1 VDKQEN
7 QHLLDLPKVIAA
19 GIASPA
25 GAALISRFGVAGT
38 LVGLAL
44 TAVIITVVS
53 DLLKVYLARVSGAV
67 TNIPGGFRRKSA
79 LRRFASR
86 IRLPFSKSA
95 TPAPPRHPIVIGSVL
110 GAGIAFLIG
119 LSVVTAFELSVDKNL
134 SCWAWNNCST
144 AASST
149 EGEASNT
156 TTLPSI
162 LGGGQN
168 TNSSTLAQVRPL
180 APPQPQQQPAPPN
193 ASKASTQASSS
204 GSGQPSSSSSA
215 QQQSSSEGYQ
225 QQSGQSSSSSSS
237 EQQSPSGEYR
247 QQSEHEQTTEDYQ
260 QQNPSSNSEYQQQ
273 SKDIQPTD
281 KPGGQHQQAQKEETT
296 APLYLF
302 TRSLRNGQ
310 QWAREQGPPPAPS
323 GVPRSFGEVRFP
335 RRSPSRKLAE

>member
-1 VDKQEN
+1 MDKQED

-25 GAALISRFGVAGT
+25 GAALTSRFGVAGT

-44 TAVIITVVS
+44 SAVIITVVS

-67 TNIPGGFRRKSA
+67 TYIPGGFRKKSA
-79 LRRFASR
+79 LRRCASR
-86 IRLPFSKSA
+86 TRLPYSKLA
-95 TPAPPRHPIVIGSVL
+95 TLAPRRNPILIGSVL

-119 LSVVTAFELSVDKNL
+119 LSAVTAFELSVGKNL
-134 SCWAWNNCST
+134 SCWAWNNCPT

-162 LGGGQN
+162 LGGGQS
-168 TNSSTLAQVRPL
+168 TNSNTPAQVRPL

-193 ASKASTQASSS
+193 ASQAPTQASSS
-204 GSGQPSSSSSA
+204 GSGQPSSSSSG

-225 QQSGQSSSSSSS
+225 QQSGQSSSSSSNQ
-237 EQQSPSGEYR
+237 QQSPSGEYR

-260 QQNPSSNSEYQQQ
+260 QQSPSSSSEYQQQ
-273 SKDIQPTD
+273 SKDIQLTD
-281 KPGGQHQQAQKEETT
+281 KPRGQHQQAQQKHTT
-296 APLYLF
+296 APLYL
-302 TRSLRNGQ
+302 LHEALQ
-310 QWAREQGPPPAPS
+310 
-323 GVPRSFGEVRFP
+323 
-335 RRSPSRKLAE
+335 RRD

>member
-1 VDKQEN
+1 MDKQED

-25 GAALISRFGVAGT
+25 GAALTSRFGVAGT

-44 TAVIITVVS
+44 SAVIITVVS

-67 TNIPGGFRRKSA
+67 TYIPGGFRKKSA

-86 IRLPFSKSA
+86 IRLPYSKLA
-95 TPAPPRHPIVIGSVL
+95 TLAPPRHPILIGSVL

-119 LSVVTAFELSVDKNL
+119 LSAVTAFELSVGKNL
-134 SCWAWNNCST
+134 SCWAWNNCPT

-162 LGGGQN
+162 LGGGQSPN
-168 TNSSTLAQVRPL
+168 TNTPAQVRL
-180 APPQPQQQPAPPN
+180 LVPPQPQQQPAPPN
-193 ASKASTQASSS
+193 ASQAPTQASSS
-204 GSGQPSSSSSA
+204 GSGQPSSSSSG

-225 QQSGQSSSSSSS
+225 QQSGQSSSSSSNQ
-237 EQQSPSGEYR
+237 QQSPSGEYR

-260 QQNPSSNSEYQQQ
+260 QQSPSSSSEYQQQ
-273 SKDIQPTD
+273 SKDIQLTD
-281 KPGGQHQQAQKEETT
+281 KPGGQHQQAQQKQTQPGGQYQQAQQKHTT

-302 TRSLRNGQ
+302 TT
-310 QWAREQGPPPAPS
+310 
-323 GVPRSFGEVRFP
+323 
-335 RRSPSRKLAE
+335 

>member
-1 VDKQEN
+1 MDKQED

-25 GAALISRFGVAGT
+25 GAALTSRFGVAGT

-44 TAVIITVVS
+44 SAVIITVVS

-67 TNIPGGFRRKSA
+67 TYIPGGFRKKSA

-86 IRLPFSKSA
+86 IRLPYSKLA
-95 TPAPPRHPIVIGSVL
+95 TLAPPRHPILIGSVL

-119 LSVVTAFELSVDKNL
+119 LSAVTAFELSVGKNL
-134 SCWAWNNCST
+134 SCWAWNNCPT

-156 TTLPSI
+156 ITLPSI

-168 TNSSTLAQVRPL
+168 PNTNTPAQVRLL

-193 ASKASTQASSS
+193 ASQAPTQASSS
-204 GSGQPSSSSSA
+204 GSGQPSSWSSG

-225 QQSGQSSSSSSS
+225 QQSGQASSSSSNQ
-237 EQQSPSGEYR
+237 QQSPSGEYR
-247 QQSEHEQTTEDYQ
+247 KQSEHEQTTEDYQ
-260 QQNPSSNSEYQQQ
+260 QQSPSSSSEYQQQ
-273 SKDIQPTD
+273 SKDIQLTD
-281 KPGGQHQQAQKEETT
+281 KPRGQHQQAQQKHTT
-296 APLYLF
+296 APLYL
-302 TRSLRNGQ
+302 LHEALQ
-310 QWAREQGPPPAPS
+310 
-323 GVPRSFGEVRFP
+323 
-335 RRSPSRKLAE
+335 RRD